1 MVEHK
6 IKITIRHR
14 GGKPM
19 SMAEFD
25 NLTWI
30 KKLAI
35 KWYGGVER
43 LTVIV
48 PDKNVKTLE
57 IREGEEI
64 NAESGN
70 ANQGESV
77 QTSEKSV

>member
-1 MVEHK
+1 
-6 IKITIRHR
+6 
-14 GGKPM
+14 M
-19 SMAEFD
+19 SVSEFD

-57 IREGEEI
+57 IREEGEI

-70 ANQGESV
+70 ANQG
-77 QTSEKSV
+77 